1 MDWRSQISKLWNRMT
16 KEKWIILLAAGAVLM
31 ILAIPLPGEGGREEA
46 EREEGGQGSS
56 FETSAVQGPERGQAD
71 SGSEGCRELDSYEAG
86 LEKRIASILSS
97 VDGVGAVDVMVVLR
111 SSGEKVLRVDR
122 AESSDTT
129 RETDS
134 AGGTREAS
142 SSQWEENTVFAG
154 QGTGSG
160 ASPVVEKE
168 LLPEISGIIISAQ
181 GGGSPALQSEISQA
195 MEALFGLPPHKI
207 KVLKRVD

>member
-1 MDWRSQISKLWNRMT
+1 
-16 KEKWIILLAAGAVLM
+16 M

-207 KVLKRVD
+207 KVLKRVE

>member
-134 AGGTREAS
+134 AGGTRERRLPCGGDGDAS
-142 SSQWEENTVFAG
+142 RDSRNNH
-154 QGTGSG
+154 QGPGRGESCAPVGNFPGHGS
-160 ASPVVEKE
+160 
-168 LLPEISGIIISAQ
+168 IIW
-181 GGGSPALQSEISQA
+181 PAA
-195 MEALFGLPPHKI
+195 T
-207 KVLKRVD
+207 

>member
-56 FETSAVQGPERGQAD
+56 LETSAVQGPERGQAD

-168 LLPEISGIIISAQ
+168 LLPEISGIIISTQ

-207 KVLKRVD
+207 KVLKRVE

>member
-31 ILAIPLPGEGGREEA
+31 VLAIPLPGEGRREEA

-122 AESSDTT
+122 AESLDTT

-207 KVLKRVD
+207 KVLKRVE

>member
-46 EREEGGQGSS
+46 EGEGGGQGSS

-207 KVLKRVD
+207 KVLKRVE

>member
-134 AGGTREAS
+134 AGGTRRPPPA
-142 SSQWEENTVFAG
+142 NGRRIRFLPDRG
-154 QGTGSG
+154 RG
-160 ASPVVEKE
+160 AAPPLWWRRSCFQRY
-168 LLPEISGIIISAQ
+168 PE
-181 GGGSPALQSEISQA
+181 
-195 MEALFGLPPHKI
+195 
-207 KVLKRVD
+207 

>member
-1 MDWRSQISKLWNRMT
+1 MDYPACGRRGSHDSCNSPAWRR
-16 KEKWIILLAAGAVLM
+16 
-31 ILAIPLPGEGGREEA
+31 GREEA

-207 KVLKRVD
+207 KVLKRVE